1 MKLLV
6 IIMIIVCLIA
16 LVCIIIGIRVYKEA
30 NRTMQGLEKMLEL
43 VIKDEFKESSFDE
56 SRQSRLEAKLAEF
69 LTSSQLSQQSIK
81 VQHQHIKSLISD
93 ISHQTKTPIAN
104 LLLYSELLKEKELTE
119 EASELVTQISFQSE
133 KLDFLIRSLVKLSRL
148 ENGIITVTPATNNL
162 VPLINKVLEE
172 AKAKLEEKKI
182 KLQWE
187 SSEGRDIASFDGKW
201 TQEVFANLLDNAIKY
216 TAEEG
221 SITIK
226 ISEYEMFCRVDFIDT
241 GIGIT
246 EEELALIFKRFYRSP
261 RVAKKEGVG
270 IGLYLAREIV
280 LAEGG
285 YIKVTSDVGRG
296 SCFSV
301 FLPKSR

>member
-16 LVCIIIGIRVYKEA
+16 LVCIIIGIRAYKEA

-43 VIKDEFKESSFDE
+43 VIKDEFKESSFNE

-162 VPLINKVLEE
+162 APLINKVLEE

-187 SSEGRDIASFDGKW
+187 PSEGRDIASFDGKW

-216 TAEEG
+216 TVEEG

>member
-187 SSEGRDIASFDGKW
+187 SREGRDIASFDGKW

-296 SCFSV
+296 SCSSV

>member
-1 MKLLV
+1 MKLLT
-6 IIMIIVCLIA
+6 IIMIVVCLVA
-16 LVCIIIGIRVYKEA
+16 LACIIIAVKAYKEA
-30 NRTMQGLEKMLEL
+30 KRTMQGLEEMLEL
-43 VIKDEFKESSFDE
+43 VIKDEFNESSFDE
-56 SRQSRLEAKLAEF
+56 SRQSALEAKLAKF
-69 LTSSQLSQQSIK
+69 LTSSQLAQQNIK
-81 VQHQHIKSLISD
+81 VQHRHIKSLISD

-104 LLLYSELLKEKELTE
+104 LLLYSELLKEKELPE
-119 EASELVTQISFQSE
+119 EVSELVTQISFQSE

-148 ENGIITVTPATNNL
+148 ENGIITVTPTTNNL
-162 VPLINKVLEE
+162 VPLINKALEE
-172 AKAKLEEKKI
+172 AKAKLEEKKLR
-182 KLQWE
+182 LQWE
-187 SSEGRDIASFDGKW
+187 LSEGRYIARFDGKW

-280 LAEGG
+280 VAESG
-285 YIKVTSDVGRG
+285 YIKVTSEVGKG

-301 FLPKSR
+301 FLPRSR